1 MATWMRRADEYFS
14 APWALVIYQPILYLF
29 LFGAT
34 IRLWVNDSEP
44 PEFKAFIA
52 EHFYGI
58 WLILGVCSPLLA
70 ALAWFLI
77 MRRSGR
83 KRFLGMWL
91 RLASDIGVA
100 TVLLS
105 YHAVTSW
112 LAPAETEQ
120 AIFSRYMCGAALVF
134 VASLIIRDVW
144 TLVVTERLAGLIH
157 KAAR

>member
-1 MATWMRRADEYFS
+1 MRRADEYFL
-14 APWALVIYQPILYLF
+14 APWALVRYQPILYLF

-34 IRLWVNDSEP
+34 IRLWVDDSEP
-44 PEFKAFIA
+44 PEFKALIA

-58 WLILGVCSPLLA
+58 WLILGVCSPLLS

-77 MRRSGR
+77 VRRSGR

-112 LAPAETEQ
+112 LAPVETEQ
-120 AIFSRYMCGAALVF
+120 AIFSRYMCGATLVF
-134 VASLIIRDVW
+134 VVSLIIRDVW